1 MKMLIIPYIKS
12 ILNNNGKKKRASKYV
27 YVYFK
32 PSLCCVSGAMTSC
45 LEVTEMQIL
54 DAALGVGV
62 GMGLS

>member
-1 MKMLIIPYIKS
+1 MV
-12 ILNNNGKKKRASKYV
+12 KKKRASKYV

-45 LEVTEMQIL
+45 PEVTEMQIL